1 VLTIIDLN
9 DELAKLKMLRGRTPE
24 TPEADRAGAFAR
36 LAPYRDSAI
45 NAAKFSGEGPW
56 ERHPNGDEI
65 VQVVDGATTFHIMAE
80 DGPQSFVL
88 KAGMVVI
95 VPQGAWHRFEA
106 ADGVTLMTTTPQPT
120 QHLTFAIDDPRTLDK
135 A

>member
-9 DELAKLKMLRGRTPE
+9 AELAKLRMLRGRTPE

-45 NAAKFSGEGPW
+45 NVAKFSGEGPW
-56 ERHPNGDEI
+56 ERHVNGDEI
-65 VQVVDGATTFHIMAE
+65 VQVVDGAATFHLMAE
-80 DGPQSFVL
+80 DGPQTYAL
-88 KAGMVVI
+88 RAGMVVI

-106 ADGVTLMTTTPQPT
+106 ADGVSLLTTTPQPT
-120 QHLTFAIDDPRTLDK
+120 QHLTFAIDDPRALD
-135 A
+135 